1 MWSNWAGNRMSPLQV
16 TQPGSEEA
24 LRTLVQSA
32 DTLRCVGSGHSFTP
46 LIEGASQLVDL
57 SRLDTPVVREV
68 DGTTAWV
75 NANASLKSLSEGL
88 SGHELAFP
96 NLGDINVQTLA
107 GATATATHGTGKPF
121 PCLSAQILD
130 ARVMLADGTVITISE
145 EETEVLQAIQVSLG
159 TLGILLEV
167 KLDLAPKFNLRR
179 RTRMVTIEEGIA
191 QMDAL
196 WDQHRCFEFY
206 YLPFTGKLFQII
218 LDETA
223 DPETKAPSSMDEF
236 GLSLLKLF
244 RNAGRISAGLRKSL
258 LKIVEM
264 VHSDEDY
271 VGESWKVL
279 CSTRNTRF
287 IETEYHLPPENAAD
301 ALREVMRCIETKHPE
316 TYFPIEVR
324 QTAGDD
330 AWLSPFQGGNRISIA
345 VHSIAKEAH
354 PAFFEDMEA
363 IFKNAGGRPH
373 WGKMHTLNAGN
384 LAQLY
389 PDFEKFTS
397 LREKLDPTGKFLTPA
412 MRNLLVAE

>member
-1 MWSNWAGNRMSPLQV
+1 MWSNWAGNRTSALPL
-16 TQPGSEEA
+16 TKPGTEDDLRA
-24 LRTLVQSA
+24 LIQS
-32 DTLRCVGSGHSFTP
+32 TESLRLVGSGHSFTP
-46 LIEGASQLVDL
+46 LVEGGSHLVDL
-57 SRLDTPVVREV
+57 TELDAPVVRETE
-68 DGTTAWV
+68 GNTAWV
-75 NANASLKSLSEGL
+75 NANASLKVLSETLAGQD
-88 SGHELAFP
+88 LAFP
-96 NLGDINVQTLA
+96 NLGDINAQTLA
-107 GATATATHGTGKPF
+107 GATATATHGTGKTF

-130 ARVMLADGTVITISE
+130 ARVMLADGNIITISKE
-145 EETEVLQAIQVSLG
+145 KAADLQAFQVSLG
-159 TLGILLEV
+159 ALGVLLEA
-167 KLDLAPKFNLRR
+167 KLDLSPTYNLRR
-179 RTRMVTIEEGIA
+179 RTRMVTIKEGLSE
-191 QMDAL
+191 MDSL

-218 LDETA
+218 LDETGGS
-223 DPETKAPSSMDEF
+223 ETKAPASMDEL

-244 RNAGRISAGLRKSL
+244 RNAGRLSAGFRKSL

-324 QTAGDD
+324 QTAKDT

-345 VHSIAKEAH
+345 VHSNAKEPH
-354 PAFFEDMEA
+354 PAFFADMEA
-363 IFKNAGGRPH
+363 IFQTAGGRPH
-373 WGKMHTLNAGN
+373 WGKMHSLNAAD
-384 LAQLY
+384 LADLY

-397 LREKLDPTGKFLTPA
+397 LRDKLDPTGKFLTPS
-412 MRNLLVAE
+412 MRALLMAG